1 MKYIFVTGGVVSGLG
16 KGITAASLG
25 RLLKERGY
33 KVISQKLDPYINVDP
48 GTMNPIQHGEVFVTE
63 DGAETDLDLG
73 HYERFINEDL
83 NKYSNLTTGKVY
95 FNVISKERKGEYLG
109 ETVQIIPHITNEI
122 KRFVYSVGK
131 KANSDIVIT
140 EIGGTVGDIESQP
153 FIEAIRQ
160 IAIEHPKDVCFIHV
174 TLVPYIAGSDEYKS
188 KPTQHSVKL
197 LQENG
202 ILPNIIICRCDGK
215 IPQSII
221 NKISLFCNVKSDC
234 VIENST
240 VEDLYQAPLMLEQ
253 QNFSEIVLRE
263 LNMDKINEIDLTKWI
278 ELTNRI
284 CSLEK
289 KVTIALVG
297 KYIKLHDAY
306 LSVIEALKHGG
317 YENNSK
323 VSIKWIDSETITQQ
337 NCYSLFSDVDGI
349 IVPGG
354 FGDRGIEGMIIT
366 AKYCRENNVPYF
378 GICLGMQIAAI
389 EFARNVLGY
398 KDANSNEFDSSS
410 THKIIDFM
418 ADQNDA
424 IDKGGTMRLGGYPC
438 KVKENSLLQKCYNKQ
453 LVSERHR
460 HRYEFNNDYRNEFIE
475 NGMDIVGTSPDDR
488 LVEAIS
494 YIKND
499 FFIGVQYHP
508 EFKSRPNKA
517 HPIFREFIKYSLQ
530 NKKSQ

>member
-1 MKYIFVTGGVVSGLG
+1 
-16 KGITAASLG
+16 
-25 RLLKERGY
+25 
-33 KVISQKLDPYINVDP
+33 
-48 GTMNPIQHGEVFVTE
+48 
-63 DGAETDLDLG
+63 
-73 HYERFINEDL
+73 
-83 NKYSNLTTGKVY
+83 
-95 FNVISKERKGEYLG
+95 
-109 ETVQIIPHITNEI
+109 
-122 KRFVYSVGK
+122 
-131 KANSDIVIT
+131 
-140 EIGGTVGDIESQP
+140 
-153 FIEAIRQ
+153 
-160 IAIEHPKDVCFIHV
+160 
-174 TLVPYIAGSDEYKS
+174 
-188 KPTQHSVKL
+188 
-197 LQENG
+197 
-202 ILPNIIICRCDGK
+202 
-215 IPQSII
+215 
-221 NKISLFCNVKSDC
+221 
-234 VIENST
+234 
-240 VEDLYQAPLMLEQ
+240 
-253 QNFSEIVLRE
+253 
-263 LNMDKINEIDLTKWI
+263 WI

-297 KYIKLHDAY
+297 KYIKLHDEY

-337 NCYSLFSDVDGI
+337 NCDSLFSDVDGI

-410 THKIIDFM
+410 AHKIIDFM
-418 ADQNDA
+418 ADQNDE

-475 NGMDIVGTSPDDR
+475 NGMDIVGTSPDDK

-530 NKKSQ
+530 NKESQ